1 MKNERARTALP
12 WTGIPS
18 VFPALLQALKI
29 SERAVGQ
36 GFEWRNEGEVW
47 EKLESEIAELKEAIA
62 NPDRQHPE
70 KAVKARKEMEL
81 ELGDVL
87 FTLVNIGRWHSISAE
102 ESLIRAIEKFKL
114 RYRTMETLSPI
125 PLKQLTFDEL
135 DQLWEKAK
143 ASLKNECASS

>member
-1 MKNERARTALP
+1 MVKRHPHVFADANVASANEVVKQWADLKNEERKGENRSAMD
-12 WTGIPS
+12 GIPP

-70 KAVKARKEMEL
+70 KSVAANARKEMEL

-87 FTLVNIGRWHSISAE
+87 FTLVNIADG
-102 ESLIRAIEKFKL
+102 IR
-114 RYRTMETLSPI
+114 
-125 PLKQLTFDEL
+125 
-135 DQLWEKAK
+135 
-143 ASLKNECASS
+143 

>member
-1 MKNERARTALP
+1 M
-12 WTGIPS
+12 
-18 VFPALLQALKI
+18 KI

-81 ELGDVL
+81 KLGECAFYVGEYWQMALYKRRGIPTRRNRKVQIALSHDGNSVANTIKAAD
-87 FTLVNIGRWHSISAE
+87 FRRTGI
-102 ESLIRAIEKFKL
+102 KL
-114 RYRTMETLSPI
+114 
-125 PLKQLTFDEL
+125 
-135 DQLWEKAK
+135 EKAS
-143 ASLKNECASS
+143 SLGERCASS